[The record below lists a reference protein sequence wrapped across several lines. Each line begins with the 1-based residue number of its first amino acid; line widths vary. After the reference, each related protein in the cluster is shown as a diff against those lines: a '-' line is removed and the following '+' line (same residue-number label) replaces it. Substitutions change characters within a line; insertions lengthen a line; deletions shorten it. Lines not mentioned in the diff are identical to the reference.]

1 MPVCIIIIPTSA
13 KIQRSTRTRV
23 YELWIKWTNT
33 SYIHG
38 RKTWTAVHGA
48 LCFFFLSLF
57 FLVMYYSFRG
67 IRMCTVRASG
77 MNRARMQILTII
89 QILITIR
96 SHDSEFRNLTKIN
109 FNKIILMTIYS
120 GEKTRFR
127 VSPRTNSDT
136 VLVTMFNHKW
146 RVYSVHPRYSTL
158 EKK

>member
-1 MPVCIIIIPTSA
+1 
-13 KIQRSTRTRV
+13 
-23 YELWIKWTNT
+23 
-33 SYIHG
+33 
-38 RKTWTAVHGA
+38 
-48 LCFFFLSLF
+48 
-57 FLVMYYSFRG
+57 
-67 IRMCTVRASG
+67 MCTVRASG

-136 VLVTMFNHKW
+136 VLVTMFNHK
-146 RVYSVHPRYSTL
+146 
-158 EKK
+158 